1 MGLKYWSLVCYEPKF
16 RVPQLMFRLILFFVA
31 SLVRKSFSIEIVDM
45 LSDLKEASPFLEI
58 YNNVYYKL
66 KGIF

>member
-1 MGLKYWSLVCYEPKF
+1 
-16 RVPQLMFRLILFFVA
+16 
-31 SLVRKSFSIEIVDM
+31 LVRKSFSIEIVDM